1 VAGASGEHWRLW
13 LKSSSVII
21 QMKVIKQYFAV
32 VLFANNIF
40 KKAIC
45 RSYLVLVVVE
55 LFFESTVLFVRLT
68 LKSRNK

>member
-1 VAGASGEHWRLW
+1 
-13 LKSSSVII
+13 
-21 QMKVIKQYFAV
+21 MKVIKQYFAV